1 MMYEVLKSLFI
12 YSSQEKGLSSKLGWE
27 TEGLKES
34 RGGSILLPHP
44 ERQPGSHL
52 WGVGEGGG
60 RGRLQLLEQVGRVPQ
75 SPSPESPALA
85 PGKALWLDAI
95 VRHPHN
101 DLNGGRVCTGQ
112 SHHLR
117 WGVSH

>member
-1 MMYEVLKSLFI
+1 MCEVLKSLFI

-52 WGVGEGGG
+52 WEVGEGGG
-60 RGRLQLLEQVGRVPQ
+60 GGGCSSWSRWGEC
-75 SPSPESPALA
+75 PSPPVLSHQ
-85 PGKALWLDAI
+85 LWPQEKLCGWM
-95 VRHPHN
+95 P
-101 DLNGGRVCTGQ
+101 L
-112 SHHLR
+112 
-117 WGVSH
+117 